1 MTAYSPTTHTLAQTQ
16 PSFDAEAVR
25 STLEK
30 VVSSVFNVNALLQ
43 LLAVLL
49 AAFIAIK
56 ILTFLLRRLS
66 HQFRKRADATKNLN
80 TVNRLR
86 HYETLTIVGIAI
98 LRLLVMIFAFYFWWV
113 LTHREG
119 NHSNALIGASA
130 LAVVIVGGVAGPLL
144 RDFAFGFGMMAE
156 GWFRVG
162 DLVSIEFPNV
172 QGVVER
178 ITLRSTRIRGLNG
191 EVIWIAN
198 QTITGV
204 RVAQKGVWATAL
216 ELFVTDPERAK
227 VLVGTVNKLL
237 PGGMTLLVTPLEI
250 VDIEQTDE
258 QIWHITAI
266 GETVPGREWIL
277 TDSAVEI
284 CKKLDEKSK
293 DPILIVDPVTRYADK
308 ETERQFI
315 RAVKNARK
323 KQHKLNY
330 RQLLNTNLMHTK
342 GMYPLNAEKIIRP
355 LQTLT
360 GDRPAGDIR
369 GEQPAPPAGDATAGS
384 ARKDTGEAPKRSA
397 GRQ

>member
-1 MTAYSPTTHTLAQTQ
+1 MAPYSHTFYLLAQAQ
-16 PSFDAEAVR
+16 PNFDTEAVR

-30 VVSSVFNVNALLQ
+30 VVSSVFNVNAMLQ
-43 LLAVLL
+43 LLTVLL
-49 AAFIAIK
+49 AAFVTTKVI
-56 ILTFLLRRLS
+56 TFLLRRLS
-66 HQFRKRADATKNLN
+66 HEFRRRADATKNL
-80 TVNRLR
+80 TAVNRLR
-86 HYETLTIVGIAI
+86 HYETLTIVGIAVV
-98 LRLLVMIFAFYFWWV
+98 RLLVVIFAFYFWWV
-113 LTHREG
+113 LTHRDG

-130 LAVVIVGGVAGPLL
+130 LAVVIVGGIAGPLL

-216 ELFVTDPERAK
+216 ELFVTDQERAK
-227 VLVGTVNKLL
+227 VLIGTVNKLL
-237 PGGMTLLVTPLEI
+237 PGGLTLLVTPLEI
-250 VDIEQTDE
+250 VDIERTDE

-277 TDSAVEI
+277 TKSAVEI
-284 CKKLDEKSK
+284 CKQLDEKSK
-293 DPILIVDPVTRYADK
+293 DPILIVDPVARYADR

-323 KQHKLNY
+323 KQLKLNY

-342 GMYPLNAEKIIRP
+342 GIHQLNGEKIIRP
-355 LQTLT
+355 LQSLEADEVDDTPH
-360 GDRPAGDIR
+360 D
-369 GEQPAPPAGDATAGS
+369 QPLPPAGDVVHST
-384 ARKDTGEAPKRSA
+384 KNLGETSSHPADE
-397 GRQ
+397 Q

>member
-1 MTAYSPTTHTLAQTQ
+1 MAPYNHTFYLLAQAQ
-16 PSFDAEAVR
+16 PNFDTEAVR

-30 VVSSVFNVNALLQ
+30 VVSSVFNVNAMLQ
-43 LLAVLL
+43 LLTVLL
-49 AAFIAIK
+49 AAFVTTQVI
-56 ILTFLLRRLS
+56 TFLLRRLS
-66 HQFRKRADATKNLN
+66 HEFRRRADATKNL
-80 TVNRLR
+80 TAVNRLR
-86 HYETLTIVGIAI
+86 HYETLTIVGIAVV
-98 LRLLVMIFAFYFWWV
+98 RLLVVIFAFYFWWV
-113 LTHREG
+113 LTHRDG

-130 LAVVIVGGVAGPLL
+130 LAVVIVGGIAGPLL

-216 ELFVTDPERAK
+216 ELFVTDQERAK
-227 VLVGTVNKLL
+227 VLIGTVNKLL
-237 PGGMTLLVTPLEI
+237 PGGLTLLVTPLEI
-250 VDIEQTDE
+250 VDIERTDE

-277 TDSAVEI
+277 TKSAVEI
-284 CKKLDEKSK
+284 CKQLDEKSK
-293 DPILIVDPVTRYADK
+293 DPILIVDPVARYADR

-323 KQHKLNY
+323 KQLKLNY

-342 GMYPLNAEKIIRP
+342 GIHQLNGEKIIRP
-355 LQTLT
+355 LQSPEADEADDTPH
-360 GDRPAGDIR
+360 D
-369 GEQPAPPAGDATAGS
+369 QPLPPAGDVVRST
-384 ARKDTGEAPKRSA
+384 KNPGETSSHNADE
-397 GRQ
+397 Q